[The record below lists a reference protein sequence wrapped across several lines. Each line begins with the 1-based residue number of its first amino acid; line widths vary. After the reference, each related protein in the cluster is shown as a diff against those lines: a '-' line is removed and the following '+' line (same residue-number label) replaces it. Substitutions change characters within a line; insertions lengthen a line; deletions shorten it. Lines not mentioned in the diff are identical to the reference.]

1 MVDFPPLAPP
11 RRSLSEQLAAHI
23 AELIRRGAYRG
34 GDSLPPITEIARR
47 CEVSAPTV
55 RQALA
60 RLEAVGLVE
69 VRQGSGVYVR
79 SRAAS

>member
-1 MVDFPPLAPP
+1 MVDFTPLPAPRP
-11 RRSLSEQLAAHI
+11 SLSELLAAHI
-23 AELIRRGAYRG
+23 AELIHGGAYRG
-34 GDSLPPITEIARR
+34 GDALPPITEIARR
-47 CEVSAPTV
+47 CRVSTPTV

-60 RLEAVGLVE
+60 RLEAMGLVV